1 MLRQEN
7 GKGIKADTLNKNG
20 ARKMVPSST
29 TLPHFGRLRGTARCG
44 KFTRTEEEF
53 DVKSG
58 RLEPI
63 GNPRE
68 QYYLKLSLYFYLLNF
83 GGT

>member
-7 GKGIKADTLNKNG
+7 GKGIKADSLNKNG
-20 ARKMVPSST
+20 ERKMVPSSR
-29 TLPHFGRLRGTARCG
+29 TLPYFGRFRGTAKCD

-53 DVKSG
+53 DVKSA

-68 QYYLKLSLYFYLLNF
+68 QY
-83 GGT
+83 